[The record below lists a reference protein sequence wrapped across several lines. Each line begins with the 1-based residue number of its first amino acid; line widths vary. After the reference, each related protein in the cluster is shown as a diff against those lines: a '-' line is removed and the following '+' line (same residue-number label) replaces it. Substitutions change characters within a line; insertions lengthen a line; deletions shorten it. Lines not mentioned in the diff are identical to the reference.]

1 MNIEKIKSVL
11 ENYSKVSNKELSDV
25 MVFLTGRF
33 DESKNTVIQL
43 THQMDELER
52 DYNRLNSELKKRV
65 STNG

>member
-25 MVFLTGRF
+25 MVFLKGRF